1 MQVLRPYQHPESR
14 RRTPTILADDPRYDR
29 RQAAAYLGVKPQTL
43 ATWAYSGKYKLPLY
57 KVGSKSVYLK
67 SALDKFLQSRISTT
81 E

>member
-14 RRTPTILADDPRYDR
+14 RKPPTIRADDARYDR

-43 ATWAYSGKYKLPLY
+43 AAWAYSGKYKLPFY

-67 SALDKFLQSRISTT
+67 SALDRFLRSRVSTGG
-81 E
+81 